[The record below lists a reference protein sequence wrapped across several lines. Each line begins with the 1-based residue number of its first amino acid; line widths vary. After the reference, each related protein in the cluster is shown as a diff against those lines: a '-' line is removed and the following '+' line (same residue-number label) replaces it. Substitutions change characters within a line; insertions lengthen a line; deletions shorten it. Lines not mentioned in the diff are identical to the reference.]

1 MAESILVLATAFLIF
16 HIVDGIYQNFK
27 TIERMKMEQAE
38 NEKLLDELK
47 ERNEKSRLDLSES
60 YVELIKTI
68 KTLKRDIN

>member
-1 MAESILVLATAFLIF
+1 
-16 HIVDGIYQNFK
+16 
-27 TIERMKMEQAE
+27 MKIEQAE
-38 NEKLLDELK
+38 NEKLLEELK